1 MSPGAF
7 FKKQIHLLLSPTHF
21 PLQKCPHISIPRTT
35 VPKPRD
41 LPVLVTKSPR
51 FDPSSSKLRHVF
63 PTKAA
68 MYQMPWGINHYS
80 KVSFSWRPFIKA
92 YEQLREC
99 YYSPWKII
107 NKKSTTRW
115 APINQKMEWNGAS
128 FKIAEGGVLA
138 PTSKEAHVC
147 NGKNGLHWLLGVPLD
162 CHEFILGKIQ
172 PEFGASFL
180 YHLFWWYFDKI
191 HADSVETFQGTK
203 HQTPGNSGRWVKQ
216 SHRIILV
223 RSWFI
228 IAFYHVISQI
238 RGRWLG
244 LQFWVPDIIPR
255 ILNFSNRIHSWSTS
269 SDWCS
274 TPNQFLI
281 CSSFRKKKWR
291 SSAHLLITKHQ
302 PS

>member
-1 MSPGAF
+1 
-7 FKKQIHLLLSPTHF
+7 
-21 PLQKCPHISIPRTT
+21 
-35 VPKPRD
+35 
-41 LPVLVTKSPR
+41 
-51 FDPSSSKLRHVF
+51 
-63 PTKAA
+63 
-68 MYQMPWGINHYS
+68 MPWGINHYS
-80 KVSFSWRPFIKA
+80 KGLSFSWSPFIKA
-92 YEQLREC
+92 YEQLREG

-115 APINQKMEWNGAS
+115 APINQKMEWNGAP
-128 FKIAEGGVLA
+128 FKIDEGGVLA

-162 CHEFILGKIQ
+162 CHEFILCKIQ

-228 IAFYHVISQI
+228 IAFQDIKVSRFHHSFSHFSTEPTMWFHKFGGDDWAYNFGFQISSPGSLTFPIGYTSGQL
-238 RGRWLG
+238 RLTGAQPPANCSFAG
-244 LQFWVPDIIPR
+244 HFVAKMA
-255 ILNFSNRIHSWSTS
+255 ILCAFAHHKA
-269 SDWCS
+269 
-274 TPNQFLI
+274 PAKLI
-281 CSSFRKKKWR
+281 
-291 SSAHLLITKHQ
+291 
-302 PS
+302 